1 MSNAASRAADRAAA
15 KVPTEKTVTEYALSQ
30 VLPDGTRQG
39 LFSNEDRSLVEHVR
53 ARKAIEG
60 VLNTV
65 ITKRDAVYPLAADGS
80 VMHHKSSVEEVDLVL
95 VIALAA
101 AAVLSFL
108 FFDNAPLD
116 ALMLA
121 VAPSALPRRQ
131 FQGRGYTERYNFVSG
146 AALNINGNTPFSK
159 EFRLGAGW
167 YKMWLRFVFTF
178 TVGTGTT
185 PLTDATA
192 RIIKKIFFKTDRGE
206 LICNEP
212 GRAMFYVAAY
222 RLGTLPFRTTFAA
235 SNGTYEIDIPILF
248 TDDYMDRP
256 EDTVLDT
263 ARYESLDLEIQ
274 LGGVA
279 DLLGTVGT
287 SSVTATLDI
296 DVERSYGKLPDKAKP
311 HYFISYDHRAP
322 QDASVNPNIE
332 LEKSPDLSIKRLY
345 FFMGDTGSAGIPW
358 SGNANDTYP
367 VKTNIQDQDRFIE
380 KDRKHPF
387 VQSVNKLD
395 ASLEVALAGIEV
407 YDWVRDGSITSALST
422 GEKSS
427 LQLQLTQSGAA
438 ANSIITATH
447 EGVRLLKQ

>member
-1 MSNAASRAADRAAA
+1 MAAA
-15 KVPTEKTVTEYALSQ
+15 EKRVTEYALSR
-30 VLPDGTRQG
+30 VLSDGTRQG
-39 LFSNEDRSLVEHVR
+39 LYSHEDRALVEHVKIR
-53 ARKAIEG
+53 EALKG
-60 VLNTV
+60 VTGLV
-65 ITKRDAVYPLAADGS
+65 ITERNAVYPLNEDGS
-80 VMHHKSSVEEVDLVL
+80 VNHHKSTVDEVDLALAL
-95 VIALAA
+95 VIGA
-101 AAVLSFL
+101 AAVLAFL
-108 FFDNAPLD
+108 ISGSPEAF
-116 ALMLA
+116 MLA
-121 VAPSALPRRQ
+121 VAPAAVPRRT
-131 FQGRGYTERYNFVSG
+131 FLGRGYTERYNFVSA
-146 AALNINGNTPFSK
+146 AALSINGNTPFSK

-167 YKMWLRFVFTF
+167 YKMWLRFVFSF

-185 PLTDATA
+185 ALSDATL

-212 GRAMFYVAAY
+212 GRAMFYIANY
-222 RLGTLPFRTTFAA
+222 RLGTNPFRTTFAA
-235 SNGTYEIDIPILF
+235 STGTYEVDIPILF

-345 FFMGDTGSAGIPW
+345 FFTGDTGLAGIPW

-387 VQSVNKLD
+387 VQSLNKLD
-395 ASLEVALAGIEV
+395 ASLEAVAAGVEV

-438 ANSIITATH
+438 AASIITATH
-447 EGVRLLKQ
+447 EGIRLLKA